1 MSGNNH
7 WWKPRFATK
16 KALEERIRSIAKET
30 PIGASLG
37 DVDKGVMTWVF
48 SHHDQFEQKCGSGF
62 VGIVVCRDD
71 FNNRFFS
78 IERSDG
84 TLEDISWTHA
94 LKPRQK
100 TDERKY
106 FLAAL
111 REEVKG
117 QIFAFKKSAQP
128 ICGICG
134 RRIDG
139 ESHVDH
145 VTPFRDL
152 VSFLFGDDI
161 HETVDMGPTASVLR
175 DRGIARQWVQF
186 HARNAEL
193 QMAHAECNLKKG

>member
-1 MSGNNH
+1 MSIDNH
-7 WWKPRFATK
+7 WWKPRFSTK
-16 KALEERIRSIAKET
+16 KALEDKIRSIAKGT

-37 DVDKGVMTWVF
+37 DVDRGFMTWVL
-48 SHHDQFEQKCGSGF
+48 SHHDQFEEKCGLGL
-62 VGIVVCRDD
+62 VAIVVCRDD

-94 LKPRQK
+94 LKPK
-100 TDERKY
+100 TNERKH
-106 FLAAL
+106 FLSAL

-139 ESHVDH
+139 EDAHVDH

-161 HETVDMGPTASVLR
+161 HETIDMGPTASTLR
-175 DRGIARQWVQF
+175 DRDIARRWSEF
-186 HARNAEL
+186 HARNAQL
-193 QMAHAECNLKKG
+193 QMAHAACNLKKG